1 MKKPVTPEMALMR
14 LQNLCARAEH
24 CSSEIM
30 SKLASW
36 KIGAEDSVAII
47 ETLMRDKFVDD
58 GRFACAY
65 ATDKMRFGGWG
76 RYKIV
81 RGLMAK
87 RICRQYIDDAIEC
100 LDSEEYKQV
109 CRRVLITKAMS
120 VKEGNT
126 REGKTKLFRSGAA
139 RGFEPALVAS
149 LIRSENLWEPCD
161 E

>member
-1 MKKPVTPEMALMR
+1 MR
-14 LQNLCARAEH
+14 LQDLCARAEH
-24 CSSEIM
+24 CSSEII

-36 KIGAEDSVAII
+36 KISAEDSAVII
-47 ETLMRDKFVDD
+47 EMLIRDRFVDD
-58 GRFACAY
+58 SRFARAY
-65 ATDKMRFGGWG
+65 ATDKMRFSGWG

-87 RICRQYIDDAIEC
+87 RICRQYIDDAVDC

-109 CRRVLITKAMS
+109 CRRVLISKARS

-126 REGKTKLFRSGAA
+126 REGKTKLFRFGAA

-149 LIRSENLWEPCD
+149 LIRAENLWEPCD